1 MNGIAFVVGII
12 VALAGVAVA
21 VVAVVVTR
29 RQPRSSAAG
38 PRRPADPFAPED
50 GTGGDPRTIAAGDL
64 VEYLGERLF
73 VRGSLRLTEGG
84 FSWSEH
90 FLDAMDGPDGTR
102 RWLSVEEDP
111 DLEVYVWT
119 ELDDE
124 NDEND
129 GGPGSLTPSAKTLT
143 VRGVTYHRTE
153 HGMADYRSEGTT
165 GLPASGR
172 VEYADYD
179 GPGGRS
185 LAFER
190 FLGADGRGTWE
201 ASLGERVP
209 NGTLT
214 IYPGDDSA
222 LTDGGSGPGARP

>member
-1 MNGIAFVVGII
+1 MDDIVVVAAII

-21 VVAVVVTR
+21 VAALRAAR
-29 RQPRSSAAG
+29 RRPAASTAG
-38 PRRPADPFAPED
+38 ARRPADPFAPED
-50 GTGGDPRTIAAGDL
+50 GVGGDPRTIAAGDL

-84 FSWSEH
+84 FTWSEH
-90 FLDAMDGPDGTR
+90 FLDAMDGPGGTR

-111 DLEVYVWT
+111 DLEVYIWT
-119 ELDDE
+119 ELEDE
-124 NDEND
+124 E
-129 GGPGSLTPSAKTLT
+129 PGTPVNLTPSAKTIT

-190 FLGADGRGTWE
+190 FLGADGRGSWE